1 MRKNIFKAIASGCTP
16 TAGSR
21 PSRPARSQRM
31 PGFTLVELLVVMAIV
46 LLVSA
51 MAAPMARNSIRT
63 YRLNAASS
71 ALSGAIQSTRY
82 QSIMVGCPYTM
93 QLTASSI
100 NYQIATQSITGTP
113 PACATTYTNVGSAVP
128 WSTSKEIS
136 ISADVTLT
144 FNPSG
149 TVTSNQSGAPPTVLT
164 INLGG
169 MSKALTVSGVG
180 NVAVVYK

>member
-1 MRKNIFKAIASGCTP
+1 MKKKVSKARALGCER
-16 TAGSR
+16 TAGSG
-21 PSRPARSQRM
+21 PSRRAHCQRM
-31 PGFTLVELLVVMAIV
+31 AGFTLVELLVVMAIV
-46 LLVSA
+46 LLISA
-51 MAAPMARNSIRT
+51 MAMPMARNSIRT

-71 ALSGAIQSTRY
+71 AISGAIQSTRY

-93 QLTASSI
+93 QFTASSI
-100 NYQIATQSITGTP
+100 NYQIATQNITGTP
-113 PACATTYTNVGSAVP
+113 PACATSYTNVGSAVP

-149 TVTSNQSGAPPTVLT
+149 TVTSTQSGAPPTVLT

-169 MSKALTVSGVG
+169 MSKVLTVSGVG
-180 NVAVVYK
+180 NVSVISK